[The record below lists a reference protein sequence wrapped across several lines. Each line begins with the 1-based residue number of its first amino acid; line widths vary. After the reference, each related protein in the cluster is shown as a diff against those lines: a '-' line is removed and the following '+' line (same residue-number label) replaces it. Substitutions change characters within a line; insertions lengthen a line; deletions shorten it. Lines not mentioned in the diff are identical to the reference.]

1 MRRLARLSPAQP
13 DVTAQRQDQSAERLL
28 DLRFLEVDVL
38 ASDRVVLL
46 EAELIGG
53 RSRVLLGDV
62 EKSRA
67 CRAQEL
73 DFLRYRLCHDCP
85 DLKRMLATFRG
96 RTLLS
101 GGA

>member
-1 MRRLARLSPAQP
+1 MPW
-13 DVTAQRQDQSAERLL
+13 QRQRSRTLRLPDGTELL
-28 DLRFLEVDVL
+28 DLGFLEVHVL
-38 ASDRVVLL
+38 ASDGVVLL
-46 EAELIGG
+46 EAELVGG

-62 EKSRA
+62 EETRA
-67 CRAQEL
+67 RGAQEL